1 MRALYLLTCTALL
14 MALGAG
20 CQRPGAKNSAPPA
33 TDSTVVRAPRAV
45 EAILLQQRL
54 MQRVVSASGVA
65 SGIRE
70 AFVVSEAQGTIE
82 RVSFSLGHYIN
93 KGTPMVEL
101 DKQIQETSFEQAQRA
116 VEGAQLNLNAVKTLY
131 EQGSASEAELKS
143 AQSGFTGARFGMEQ
157 ARKMLDNRRI
167 IAPISGFIADKQSAV
182 QQGNLLNPGTMIGRI
197 VDISSLKAI
206 VPVGE
211 MEVGLLRA
219 GAKASIVVP
228 ALDNQEFSA
237 TISAIAAGA
246 DPATGSYPIE
256 VVWNNT
262 PDRAIKAGMSV
273 RVSLQSPRLD
283 SVLAV
288 PLSSIVSKD
297 GKQAVFVEVSG
308 RAALR
313 FVTIGRTANNEVE
326 IVEGVEPGQHLLVTG
341 ISSLGAG
348 DSIVVSLTNRNE
360 AQQ

>member
-1 MRALYLLTCTALL
+1 M
-14 MALGAG
+14 
-20 CQRPGAKNSAPPA
+20 
-33 TDSTVVRAPRAV
+33 
-45 EAILLQQRL
+45 LQQRP
-54 MQRVVSASGVA
+54 MQRTVNASGVA

-70 AFVVSEAQGTIE
+70 AYVVSEAQGTIE
-82 RVSFSLGHYIN
+82 RVSFSLGQYIN
-93 KGTPMVEL
+93 RGTPLVEL
-101 DKQIQETSFEQAQRA
+101 DKQIQETSFEQAQRSA
-116 VEGAQLNLNAVKTLY
+116 EGAQLNLNAVKTLH
-131 EQGSASEAELKS
+131 EQGSASEAELKN
-143 AQSGFTGARFGMEQ
+143 AQSAFTGARFGMEQ

-167 IAPISGFIADKQSAV
+167 LAPISGFIADKQPPV

-211 MEVGLLRA
+211 MEVGLLRK
-219 GAKASIVVP
+219 GAKANIIVP
-228 ALDNQEFSA
+228 ALGDREFSG

-246 DPATGSYPIE
+246 DPASGSYPIE

-273 RVSLQSPRLD
+273 RVTLQSPQLD
-283 SVLAV
+283 SVLSV
-288 PLSSIVSKD
+288 PLSSIVSQD
-297 GKQAVFVEVSG
+297 GKEAVYVEVNG

-313 FVTIGRTANNEVE
+313 FVTTGRTEHNEVE
-326 IVEGVEPGQHLLVTG
+326 IVEGVEPGQRLLVSG

-348 DSIVVSLTNRNE
+348 DSVVVTLTTPNE